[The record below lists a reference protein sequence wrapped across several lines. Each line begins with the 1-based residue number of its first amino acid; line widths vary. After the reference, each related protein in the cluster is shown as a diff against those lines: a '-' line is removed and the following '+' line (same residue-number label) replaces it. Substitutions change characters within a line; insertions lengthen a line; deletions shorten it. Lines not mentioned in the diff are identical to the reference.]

1 MRVRSWPDNFKES
14 KALGHSLI
22 CSHPT
27 GPVNVN
33 KSAVIMETTSPNRT
47 KHFHQKKKVII
58 QDSLVFI

>member
-27 GPVNVN
+27 GPVN
-33 KSAVIMETTSPNRT
+33 KSAVIMETSPNRT